1 MQAFAEHRPDLVFHA
16 AALKHVPLVE
26 QHPCA
31 GVQTNVLGTR
41 NVADACKD
49 YGVQAMVQVST
60 DKAVNPVGLMGATK
74 RLGELYCQALALEGQ
89 DRKRVV
95 SGKRLD
101 VRFDPGGCRK
111 I

>member
-41 NVADACKD
+41 YVADACKD
-49 YGVQAMVQVST
+49 YGVQAMVQVLT
-60 DKAVNPVGLMGATK
+60 DKAVNPVGLMGATM
-74 RLGELYCQALALEGQ
+74 RLGELYCQAFALEGQ
-89 DRKRVV
+89 DDHEIGSASCRDRVGTYV
-95 SGKRLD
+95 
-101 VRFDPGGCRK
+101 
-111 I
+111 